1 MTRQQIRQQIFALIS
16 ARHAHGERASASVDR
31 LFDHLVGDMHN
42 DRVVASQVTAELLS
56 LVDAAMECLAAR
68 DGEPPAE
75 VWGRMR
81 DDLVLLDIVIAE
93 RFLEPYRD

>member
-1 MTRQQIRQQIFALIS
+1 MTRQEIRQQIFALMS
-16 ARHAHGERASASVDR
+16 ARHAHDGPASAAHDR
-31 LFDHLVGDMHN
+31 LVDHLVNDMHS
-42 DRVVASQVTAELLS
+42 DRIVASQVTAELLS
-56 LVDAAMECLAAR
+56 LVDAALESLAAR
-68 DGEPPAE
+68 DGVAPAD

>member
-1 MTRQQIRQQIFALIS
+1 MTRQQIRQQVLALVS
-16 ARHAHGERASASVDR
+16 AREAQGEDAPLLHDR
-31 LFDHLVGDMHN
+31 LLGHLVSDMHS

-56 LVDAAMECLAAR
+56 LLDAALESLAAR
-68 DGEPPAE
+68 DGLTPAD

-81 DDLVLLDIVIAE
+81 DDLVLLDMVIAE